1 MASSI
6 ERGGEVL
13 LIAAPGQSN
22 LMASTAAMDTAEEE
36 RELPAR
42 TTLGRMAALMVGMVV
57 IITAMGEEKEVA
69 LMCKLST

>member
-1 MASSI
+1 MLPLASPMMASM
-6 ERGGEVL
+6 G
-13 LIAAPGQSN
+13 
-22 LMASTAAMDTAEEE
+22 AMGTVEEE

-42 TTLGRMAALMVGMVV
+42 TSTGRMAALMVGMVV